1 MSTTYGQASVTVRK
15 SLLVVIGCCVTAVIA
30 AGCTSGHPAAQ
41 HLPAATLQRHP
52 GSTGTPEVTAT
63 VEHWGSFFGGSNGF
77 FDLKT
82 SPATVQLPGT
92 VAEVGTSNSTEYAL
106 LTDGS
111 VYAWGMGTQGQLGN
125 GTSQNSFETP
135 VRVHFPKGVKIA
147 SLATDAMPYDS
158 ALAVDTNGNPWGWG
172 VDSSGEFCRG
182 NTQMYNAPVRIPLS
196 HVTTLAGADGHALYD
211 AGGTVYA
218 CGDNLRGDLGDGGT
232 ASSTVP
238 VKVAGLG
245 SHVVKLVAAFANSGA
260 LLSDGQYFDW
270 GYNQYGQLGDGRLSG
285 DSSVPVPVHLPTP
298 VVQVAQGGSIWAN
311 GQTLAL
317 LRDGT
322 LWSWGANFSYQ
333 LGDGNTTAQ
342 PSPVRRYPPPG
353 VVYHSLATGSGT
365 GYGVTANGTVYAWG
379 ANYAGQVGNGSTT
392 VTAAPAVVAA
402 GATQVSSTANN
413 VLIDTPGR

>member
-1 MSTTYGQASVTVRK
+1 MSATYRQALVAVRR
-15 SLLVVIGCCVTAVIA
+15 SLLSVITSCAAAVIA
-30 AGCTSGHPAAQ
+30 AGCTSGHPPAQ
-41 HLPAATLQRHP
+41 HPRAATVQRHP
-52 GSTGTPEVTAT
+52 VSGGAPAVTAT

-92 VAEVGTSNSTEYAL
+92 VAQVGTSNSTEYAL
-106 LTDGS
+106 LTDGT

-125 GTSQNSFETP
+125 GSDQNSFETP

-158 ALAVDTNGNPWGWG
+158 ALAVDTRGNPWGWG
-172 VDSSGEFCRG
+172 VDSAGEFCRG

-196 HVTTLAGADGHALYD
+196 QVTTLAGADGHALYD

-232 ASSTVP
+232 AGSTVP

-245 SHVVKLVAAFANSGA
+245 PHVVKLVAAFANSGA
-260 LLSDGQYFDW
+260 LLSDGQYYDW
-270 GYNQYGQLGDGRLSG
+270 GYNQYGQLGDGQRSG
-285 DSSVPVPVHLPTP
+285 DSTVPVRVELRAP
-298 VVQVAQGGSIWAN
+298 VVQLAQGGSIWAN
-311 GQTLAL
+311 GQTFAL
-317 LRDGT
+317 LSDGT
-322 LWSWGANFSYQ
+322 LWSWGANFSFQ
-333 LGDGNTTAQ
+333 LGDGSNTAQ
-342 PSPVRRYPPPG
+342 PSPVRIYPPPG
-353 VVYHSLATGSGT
+353 VLYQSLATGSGT

-379 ANYAGQVGNGSTT
+379 ANYAGQVGNGGTT
-392 VTAAPAVVAA
+392 VTAAPAVVAT

-413 VLIDTPGR
+413 ALIDTPGR